1 MSPNPFILSLIDDDE
16 IYQYGFKRTVELS
29 NFAKKVLIFS
39 DGEEAINFLIDN
51 IATAVALPDVIFLDI
66 NMPIMN
72 GFEFME
78 EYIKLKPRVGKKIT
92 IYMVSSSI
100 DPSDI
105 NRAKSISELSDY
117 IIKPVSKDRLKNI
130 IEDLER
136 EHGLS
141 K

>member
-1 MSPNPFILSLIDDDE
+1 MSPKPFILSLVDDDE

-29 NFAKKVLIFS
+29 NFAKKILIFS
-39 DGEEAINFLIDN
+39 DGEEAINFLVDN
-51 IATAVALPDVIFLDI
+51 IANASKLPDAIFLDI

-100 DPSDI
+100 DPADI
-105 NRAKSISELSDY
+105 KRAKSISELSDY
-117 IIKPVSKDRLKNI
+117 IIKPVDKARLKEI
-130 IEDLER
+130 VEDLER
-136 EHGLS
+136 QHGL

>member
-1 MSPNPFILSLIDDDE
+1 MSVKPFILSLVDDDQ

-29 NFAKKVLIFS
+29 KFAKKVLIFS
-39 DGEEAINFLIDN
+39 DGEEAINFLMDN
-51 IATAVALPDVIFLDI
+51 IGNARELPDAIFLDI

-78 EYIKLKPRVGKKIT
+78 EYVKLKPRVGKSIV

-100 DPSDI
+100 DPADI
-105 NRAKSISELSDY
+105 ERAKSISELSDY
-117 IIKPVSKDRLKNI
+117 IIKPVEKDRLKNI
-130 IEDLER
+130 IDELER
-136 EHGLS
+136 KHGL

>member
-1 MSPNPFILSLIDDDE
+1 MSPKPFILSLVDDDE
-16 IYQYGFKRTVELS
+16 IYQYGFRRTVELS
-29 NFAKKVLIFS
+29 NFAKKILIFS
-39 DGEEAINFLIDN
+39 DGEEAINFLVDN
-51 IATAVALPDVIFLDI
+51 IANASKLPDAIFLDI

-100 DPSDI
+100 DPADI
-105 NRAKSISELSDY
+105 KRAKSISELSDY
-117 IIKPVSKDRLKNI
+117 IIKPVDKARLKEI
-130 IEDLER
+130 VEDLER
-136 EHGLS
+136 QHGL

>member
-1 MSPNPFILSLIDDDE
+1 MGVKPFILSLVDDDE

-29 NFAKKVLIFS
+29 KFAKKVLIFS
-39 DGEEAINFLIDN
+39 DGEEAINFLVDN
-51 IATAVALPDVIFLDI
+51 IANATELPDAIFLDI

-78 EYIKLKPRVGKKIT
+78 EYIKLKPKVGKKIT

-100 DPSDI
+100 DPADI

-117 IIKPVSKDRLKNI
+117 IIKPVDKDRLHSI

-136 EHGLS
+136 QHGL